1 MSARFVDEREIV
13 RNKSF
18 DFSTE
23 KVIHA
28 LSPHYSIRSL
38 PSFVHYISNCRVTN
52 FRNRIE
58 RGIISRD
65 RPRTD
70 GWFRLLHIYVCR
82 SLRKFNRIINYRVRF
97 VYFLRDAQ
105 FHARYTNGFSPQ
117 IFSKLHAF
125 VHYLVEIPSF
135 KI

>member
-23 KVIHA
+23 KVVHA

-38 PSFVHYISNCRVTN
+38 PLFVHYISNCRVTN

-58 RGIISRD
+58 REIIPRD

-70 GWFRLLHIYVCR
+70 GWFRGIVCYT
-82 SLRKFNRIINYRVRF
+82 FTF
-97 VYFLRDAQ
+97 V
-105 FHARYTNGFSPQ
+105 ARYENLT
-117 IFSKLHAF
+117 A
-125 VHYLVEIPSF
+125 
-135 KI
+135 

>member
-13 RNKSF
+13 RNKSS

-23 KVIHA
+23 KVVHA

-58 RGIISRD
+58 RDNSKRSTAN
-65 RPRTD
+65 RRMVSFVTHL
-70 GWFRLLHIYVCR
+70 RL
-82 SLRKFNRIINYRVRF
+82 SLV
-97 VYFLRDAQ
+97 
-105 FHARYTNGFSPQ
+105 T
-117 IFSKLHAF
+117 
-125 VHYLVEIPSF
+125 